1 MRSRLGL
8 TETWGQVYVDGKLM
22 PAHEAAVCVFDRGF
36 LYGDG
41 VYETLRVYGGKPFM
55 LDAHLR
61 RMAEGCAVISLKPP
75 DRDAIEQGV
84 HSVLDADHL
93 QEAYLRITVTRGATG
108 RLWYDVEDAL
118 PTVVIIAKPYTPPDF
133 REGVRLIV
141 SRFPTDELSPL
152 SGVKQIG
159 ILAKILARREA
170 SGAGADDA
178 ILLDHRGNVSE
189 ATSSNVFWV
198 SRGKLFTP
206 SLSCGILAGITR
218 AIVMEL
224 ARADG
229 LEVCEGEFGL
239 DSLLSADEAFLTSS
253 TWEIAPI
260 ASVNDVEIGGTERR
274 VAERLHSLY
283 LKKIEKELQL
293 QR

>member
-1 MRSRLGL
+1 
-8 TETWGQVYVDGKLM
+8 M
-22 PAHEAAVCVFDRGF
+22 PADEAALSVFDRGF

-55 LDAHLR
+55 LDAHIQ
-61 RMAEGCAVISLKPP
+61 RMAEGCAAISLTPP
-75 DRDAIEQGV
+75 DHNAVVQGV
-84 HSVLDADHL
+84 RLVLAANRL

-108 RLWYDVEDAL
+108 RLWYDVEGGE
-118 PTVVIIAKPYTPPDF
+118 PTVVIIAKPYTPPNF

-159 ILAKILARREA
+159 ILPKILARREA
-170 SGAGADDA
+170 CGVGADDA

-189 ATSSNVFWV
+189 ATSSNVYWV
-198 SRGKLFTP
+198 TGGKLFTP

-218 AIVMEL
+218 GIVMEL
-224 ARADG
+224 AKANG
-229 LEVCEGEFGL
+229 LEVCEGEFEL
-239 DSLLSADEAFLTSS
+239 ESLLSADEAFLTSS
-253 TWEIAPI
+253 TWEIAPV
-260 ASVNDVEIGGTERR
+260 ASVNDVELGGTERR
-274 VAERLHSLY
+274 VTTRLHSLY
-283 LKKIEKELQL
+283 LERIEKELKL